1 MTATRAVLFDLDDTL
16 VDHRHASHAAVV
28 GVRDVFVALQAR
40 TVEAMAAENERLV
53 EALHADVGLGRR
65 TADDAR
71 IERYRRLFAFA
82 GATTVHASA
91 AAELHRRIYMASR
104 RAVPGAVALLASL
117 HGRVTIAIVT
127 NNTVAE
133 QTEKLAAFHLAP
145 YVDALVTSEEVG
157 TAKPGA
163 AIFAHALARCDCP
176 AAAAVMVG
184 DSWRNDVEGAQR
196 AGIRAVWFNRLGTP
210 APDRDVPSM
219 TSLEPATALADRILG
234 R

>member
-16 VDHRHASHAAVV
+16 VDHQHASHAAVA

-40 TVEAMAAENERLV
+40 TLEAMAAENDRLV
-53 EALHADVGLGRR
+53 EALHSDVGLGRR

-71 IERYRRLFAFA
+71 IERYRRLFSFA
-82 GATTVHASA
+82 DAPADHASA

-104 RAVPGAVALLASL
+104 RAVPGAVALLAAL

-133 QTEKLAAFHLAP
+133 QTEKLATFHLAP
-145 YVDALVTSEEVG
+145 YVDVLVTSEEVG
-157 TAKPGA
+157 TAKPGP
-163 AIFAHALARCDCP
+163 AIFAHALARCACP

-184 DSWRNDVEGAQR
+184 DSWRNDVEGALR
-196 AGIRAVWFNRLGTP
+196 AGIRALWFNRRGTP
-210 APDRDVPSM
+210 APDPAVLAM
-219 TSLEPATALADRILG
+219 TSLEPATAVVAHILQ

>member
-1 MTATRAVLFDLDDTL
+1 MAATRAVLFDLDDTL
-16 VDHRHASHAAVV
+16 VDHQHASHAAVV
-28 GVRDVFVALQAR
+28 GVRDRFVALQAR
-40 TVEAMAAENERLV
+40 SLEAMAAENERLV
-53 EALHADVGLGRR
+53 EVLHADVGLGRR

-71 IERYRRLFAFA
+71 IERYRRLFEFA
-82 GATTVHASA
+82 GAPGERAGA
-91 AAELHRRIYMASR
+91 AAELHRRIYQSSR
-104 RAVPGAVALLASL
+104 RAVPGAVALLAAL
-117 HGRVTIAIVT
+117 HGHVTIAVVT

-133 QTEKLAAFHLAP
+133 QTEKLTTFNLAP

-157 TAKPGA
+157 TAKPGP

-196 AGIRAVWFNRLGTP
+196 AGIRALWFNRFGTL
-210 APDRDVPSM
+210 APDPAVPEVA
-219 TSLEPATALADRILG
+219 SLEPTAVVTAHILQ